1 MHVTGVPMDT
11 LGTKIRERYRRRHHF
26 SERLDMATYWKDGV
40 YRPIKKKDEEDI
52 ITNEDEGG
60 NN

>member
-1 MHVTGVPMDT
+1 MHFTGVPMDT

-40 YRPIKKKDEEDI
+40 YRPIKKDKED
-52 ITNEDEGG
+52 TTTDKDEGG
-60 NN
+60 TN